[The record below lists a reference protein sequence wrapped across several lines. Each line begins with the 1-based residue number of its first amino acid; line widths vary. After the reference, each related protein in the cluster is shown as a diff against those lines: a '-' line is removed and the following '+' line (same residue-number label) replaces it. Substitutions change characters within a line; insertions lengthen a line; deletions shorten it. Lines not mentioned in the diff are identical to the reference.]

1 MYLWASRVVRTDR
14 SRTRSLPGP
23 CGSMPTR
30 SHHLLDTASERRG
43 NNLKGFNILKT
54 HFSSL
59 EWDEDLFHPKV
70 DGFVPHTQH
79 VNLTGVGAYI
89 YIYIYIYIYLWIYIY
104 TYLYIYTCTYVY
116 MCIYVYIYLWRLTS
130 SLRSSLTRGS
140 LSKSSASSRFFF
152 TCARKVAVR
161 LPGQRS
167 SENLYW
173 FSV

>member
-1 MYLWASRVVRTDR
+1 VYLWASRVVRTDR

-89 YIYIYIYIYLWIYIY
+89 YIYIYIYTCGYIYIY
-104 TYLYIYTCTYVY
+104 ILIYIYMYV
-116 MCIYVYIYLWRLTS
+116 CIYVYICIYILMEVDAVLEELLDARVLVEVQRLVPLLLH
-130 SLRSSLTRGS
+130 LR
-140 LSKSSASSRFFF
+140 
-152 TCARKVAVR
+152 
-161 LPGQRS
+161 
-167 SENLYW
+167 
-173 FSV
+173 